1 MVHRMESNNPVTQVS
16 EKPARRR
23 IWRPAM
29 GIAAAAAIATVGIA
43 QPWHA
48 STNQPALRPVAQF
61 AAATTAAARSAGNA
75 AGHTPGTTAV
85 RSPGTTTPV
94 TPVASPGRPVAPVVP
109 VVPVQPNAVTVSL
122 PTTLAAPGKAPH
134 LPWPSRGQASIGLAG
149 IGTFGASGGD
159 TPVPIASVAKSM
171 TAYQILKDH
180 PLKANEQGPVIHVL
194 PAEAAAYP
202 HEVALNQ
209 SLVPVRSG
217 EALTE
222 RQALNAL
229 MLASADNV
237 AKILGRWDAGSV
249 EKFLVKMNHTAAALG
264 MKDTHYTD
272 PSGYDAGTVSTV
284 ADQIRLAD
292 IAMKRADFA
301 KVVSTRTAVIP
312 VAGHIHNYNALLGEQ
327 GVVGIKTGSMSA
339 AGGCLLFAAKTEVGG
354 KPVTILGTVLG
365 QRGPNMGILGAA
377 FSSSR
382 DLLRAVHASIKP
394 VTVVKA
400 GQVVG
405 HAAGHALV
413 ATKAVTLP
421 GWNGMKVK
429 ATVKATVPNGAAAGA
444 VVGSMRLGQVSVP
457 VAVQA

>member
-1 MVHRMESNNPVTQVS
+1 MVHGMESNNPVTEVS
-16 EKPARRR
+16 DQPTRRR

-43 QPWHA
+43 QPWHT
-48 STNQPALRPVAQF
+48 STRPALRPVAQL
-61 AAATTAAARSAGNA
+61 AAASTAAARSAGTA
-75 AGHTPGTTAV
+75 AV
-85 RSPGTTTPV
+85 RTPGTTTPV
-94 TPVASPGRPVAPVVP
+94 TPVASPGQPVAP

-122 PTTLAAPGKAPH
+122 PTTLTAPGAAPK

-180 PLKANEQGPVIHVL
+180 PLKANEDGPVIHVL

-237 AKILGRWDAGSV
+237 AKILARWDAGSV
-249 EKFLVKMNHTAAALG
+249 DAFLVKMNATAAALG

-284 ADQIRLAD
+284 ADQIALAD
-292 IAMKRADFA
+292 TAMKRADFV
-301 KVVSTRTAVIP
+301 KVVSTQTAVIP

-354 KPVTILGTVLG
+354 QSVTILGTVLG
-365 QRGPNMGILGAA
+365 QRSANMGILGAA

-382 DLLRAVHASIKP
+382 DLLRAVHAAIKP

-405 HAAGHALV
+405 HADGHALV
-413 ATKAVTLP
+413 ATKAVTIP
-421 GWNGMKVK
+421 GWNGMKVDATIK
-429 ATVKATVPNGAAAGA
+429 ATIAADVAAGA
-444 VVGSMRLGQVSVP
+444 LVGSMAVGQVTVP